1 MLTNRR
7 HHGTPERGRDL
18 KPRRGRPPNRE
29 FPQRI
34 LSAAAEL
41 FAEKEFHRVNTEEVA
56 ERAGTGKGTVY
67 RHFPSKE
74 VLYVAATIYGLARLR
89 KDLDAALG
97 AAPSAK
103 ARVEVI
109 VRRLLAYFWDR
120 RDFFFLL
127 RNFAGLPRSHIRR
140 YEAERRRLSLLIRG
154 VLAAGVVEGL
164 LRSDLKVAV
173 AAEGLLG
180 MVRAVNR
187 ARSESVTLEEASN
200 AALALFLNGCIAADK
215 AIGRAG

>member
-18 KPRRGRPPNRE
+18 KPRRGRPPNRDL
-29 FPQRI
+29 PQRI

-89 KDLDAALG
+89 EDLDMALST
-97 AAPSAK
+97 APLASA
-103 ARVEVI
+103 RIEVI
-109 VRRLLAYFWDR
+109 VRWLLTYFWDR

-127 RNFAGLPRSHIRR
+127 RNFAGLPRGHVRR
-140 YEAERRRLSLLIRG
+140 YEAERQRLSLLIRE

-164 LRSDLKVAV
+164 LRPDLEVAV
-173 AAEGLLG
+173 AAEALLG

-200 AALALFLNGCIAADK
+200 AAVVLFLNGCTASDTAMSHVS
-215 AIGRAG
+215 